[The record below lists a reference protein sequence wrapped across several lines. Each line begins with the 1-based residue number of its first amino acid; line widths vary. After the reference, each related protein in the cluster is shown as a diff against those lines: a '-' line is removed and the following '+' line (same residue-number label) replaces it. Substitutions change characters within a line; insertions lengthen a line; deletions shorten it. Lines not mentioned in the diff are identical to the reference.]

1 MLSFD
6 IRQTSFK
13 AARVEGALPADDP
26 VWEEE
31 DVRPADSLQVEARLS
46 PAGAERF
53 YLNGRMRGSVALE
66 CRRCLIDVRA
76 DVNEEFQ
83 ALFAPVGDEGADDP
97 DVFTYDPNAWE
108 LDLRPAL
115 RELWLIA
122 VPGYVVCDEACRGLC
137 PTCGRNLN
145 EGPCDCPPVRDSRWD
160 ALRPPA
166 PSSN

>member
-6 IRQTSFK
+6 IRQTSSK
-13 AARVEGALPADDP
+13 AARVEGELAADDP
-26 VWEEE
+26 VWEDE
-31 DVRPADSLQVEARLS
+31 DVRPAEPLNVDARLS

-53 YLNGRMRGSVALE
+53 YLNGRMAGTAELD
-66 CRRCLIDVRA
+66 CRRCLKAVRVA
-76 DVNEEFQ
+76 VDEEFQ
-83 ALFAPVGDEGADDP
+83 ALFAPSGDEEAEDP
-97 DVFTYDPNAWE
+97 DVFMYDPNAWE

-122 VPGYVVCDEACRGLC
+122 VPRYVLCDEACKGLC

-160 ALRPPA
+160 ALRPPV
-166 PSSN
+166 PSRN

>member
-6 IRQTSFK
+6 IRQTSSK
-13 AARVEGALPADDP
+13 AARVEGALAADDA

-31 DVRPADSLQVEARLS
+31 DVRPAEPLQVEARLS
-46 PAGAERF
+46 PAGAGRF
-53 YLNGRMRGSVALE
+53 YLNGRMTGSAEME
-66 CRRCLIDVRA
+66 CRRCLTSVRVN
-76 DVNEEFQ
+76 VNEEFQ
-83 ALFAPVGDEGADDP
+83 ALFAPEGDEEADDP
-97 DVFTYDPNAWE
+97 DVFMYDPNAWE

-122 VPGYVVCDEACRGLC
+122 VPRYVVCDEACRGLC
-137 PTCGRNLN
+137 PSCGRNLN

-166 PSSN
+166 PSRN